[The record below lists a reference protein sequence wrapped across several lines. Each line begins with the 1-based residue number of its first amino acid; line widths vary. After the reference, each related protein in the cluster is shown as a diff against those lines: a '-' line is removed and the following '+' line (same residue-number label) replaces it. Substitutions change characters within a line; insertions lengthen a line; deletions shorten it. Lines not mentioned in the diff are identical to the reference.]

1 LKKRSGKI
9 IYPIYLDSKVSRSR
23 GRRVPISLA
32 APNLRLDE
40 LINALA
46 ALDLK
51 YNVEANSSHPASVYH
66 SKGRVI
72 VEYPGKKNELLKL
85 IAKKVRELRAKR
97 GKGS

>member
-1 LKKRSGKI
+1 M
-9 IYPIYLDSKVSRSR
+9 
-23 GRRVPISLA
+23 PISLA

-46 ALDLK
+46 ALNLP
-51 YNVEANSSHPASVYH
+51 YSVETNSSHPSSVYY

-72 VEYPGKKNELLKL
+72 VDYPGKKNELLKL